1 MNYENKPDK
10 NNKKIKNVVFL
21 NNNKNR
27 LKKNID
33 LEKIVI
39 IAYEIMENI
48 LYLEYD
54 IDYLIIISYDI
65 KNNSFDFQDIEVI
78 DPNQFNLIDPHYE
91 QIILDK
97 GYYEPKNK
105 KNKINLGESTNE
117 LLKEKEENIM
127 ESNVRRVKSG
137 KIKNIESDENTK
149 LKAKRKKKKNED
161 INTEDDN
168 EENIDELYP
177 NEKRHNISYNF
188 TNKKKEKENNNNDII
203 LLNQKSNS
211 KNNIK
216 DIKEENVIKQIN
228 IIQDKEKEHKEKK
241 EIKEE
246 KNDEAEEFEKN
257 YKFYFF
263 NENQIIIN
271 LSNYKQEPIK
281 PSGLINPSIYC
292 FMISILQALISIPEL
307 NYFFLSKIYLL
318 SSLYNNRKD
327 SKINFDQDIS
337 EDDYPVCTSY
347 QKFIKVYLLS
357 KKNCINI
364 PRILF
369 HICNKL
375 LGGMHMHDSQEFF
388 VCFLEAMQEELNPSH
403 KNKKKNENKIEKIKK
418 IEKEIK
424 MEDKWNEYRIKN
436 NSFIDSL
443 FTGLMRST
451 VECKSCKH
459 RSITYDPFIDL
470 NVSISKYKNLEKC
483 LKQFFENE
491 KIDCEYKCDNCKQIS
506 KVSFIINNNYFI
518 LF

>member
-188 TNKKKEKENNNNDII
+188 TNKKKGK
-203 LLNQKSNS
+203 
-211 KNNIK
+211 
-216 DIKEENVIKQIN
+216 
-228 IIQDKEKEHKEKK
+228 
-241 EIKEE
+241 
-246 KNDEAEEFEKN
+246 
-257 YKFYFF
+257 
-263 NENQIIIN
+263 
-271 LSNYKQEPIK
+271 
-281 PSGLINPSIYC
+281 
-292 FMISILQALISIPEL
+292 
-307 NYFFLSKIYLL
+307 
-318 SSLYNNRKD
+318 RK
-327 SKINFDQDIS
+327 
-337 EDDYPVCTSY
+337 
-347 QKFIKVYLLS
+347 
-357 KKNCINI
+357 
-364 PRILF
+364 
-369 HICNKL
+369 
-375 LGGMHMHDSQEFF
+375 
-388 VCFLEAMQEELNPSH
+388 
-403 KNKKKNENKIEKIKK
+403 
-418 IEKEIK
+418 
-424 MEDKWNEYRIKN
+424 
-436 NSFIDSL
+436 
-443 FTGLMRST
+443 
-451 VECKSCKH
+451 
-459 RSITYDPFIDL
+459 
-470 NVSISKYKNLEKC
+470 
-483 LKQFFENE
+483 
-491 KIDCEYKCDNCKQIS
+491 
-506 KVSFIINNNYFI
+506 
-518 LF
+518 